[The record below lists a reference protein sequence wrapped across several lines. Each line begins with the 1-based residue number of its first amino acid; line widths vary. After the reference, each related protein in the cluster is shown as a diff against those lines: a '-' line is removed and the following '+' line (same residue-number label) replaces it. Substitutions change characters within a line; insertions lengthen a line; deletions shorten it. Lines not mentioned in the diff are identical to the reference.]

1 MASTKILLVTGDELE
16 VDATPDTVIKV
27 LEDAA
32 RSSAGTLARL
42 TQARTGEPI
51 AVNAASVVAVR
62 GGSVDDAQDQQQ
74 HEGGGQRDGERA
86 GTSESV

>member
-51 AVNAASVVAVR
+51 AVNASSVVAVR
-62 GGSVDDAQDQQQ
+62 GGSVDDAQNQQQ
-74 HEGGGQRDGERA
+74 NEGGDKRDDERA
-86 GTSESV
+86 GTSQPV